1 MHTETTMSK
10 VDMEKKMDENI
21 KAEVED
27 LPPTG
32 NLIELPDPALLKSF
46 KRRCDFVLL
55 PVLSFVYVLK

>member
-1 MHTETTMSK
+1 
-10 VDMEKKMDENI
+10 MEKKMDENI

-27 LPPTG
+27 YPPTG
-32 NLIELPDPALLKSF
+32 NLIELQDPALIRSL